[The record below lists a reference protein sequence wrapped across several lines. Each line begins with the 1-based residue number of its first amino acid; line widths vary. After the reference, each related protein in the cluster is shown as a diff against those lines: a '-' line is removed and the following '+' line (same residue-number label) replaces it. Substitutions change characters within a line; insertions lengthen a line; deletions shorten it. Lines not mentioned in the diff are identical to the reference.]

1 MSTNRPKQNQGF
13 TLAEVMVALMIFLI
27 VSTGLLPLLHGNLK
41 SNQGRRLQAEAR
53 RLASEVMARLQV
65 IDYAKLGLVDDEPMQ
80 RGPIEVRQHIE
91 PNAPHTGQS
100 RITVTALWQLQNETR
115 SYRLQTTRSA
125 P

>member
-1 MSTNRPKQNQGF
+1 MSTHRSKQNQGF

-80 RGPIEVRQHIE
+80 RGSIEVRQHIE